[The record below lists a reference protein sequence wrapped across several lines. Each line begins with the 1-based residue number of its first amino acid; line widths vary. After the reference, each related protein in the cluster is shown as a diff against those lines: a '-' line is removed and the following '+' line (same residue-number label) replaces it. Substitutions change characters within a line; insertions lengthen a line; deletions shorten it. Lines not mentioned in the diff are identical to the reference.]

1 MSLSFERVGAAVLAG
16 CLVFAG
22 GVALAQTQRPAAP
35 QPAPAKP
42 AAQQAQAPAQP
53 AQPGAPGQP
62 PGPMRVDLVGMQAD
76 WTKVCGHDPTANKD
90 ICYTTR
96 DFGTAP
102 NQQAALALAVY
113 DIKGD
118 DQRIVRMLL
127 PVGLLL
133 KPGFRFAIDSG
144 AALEGD
150 FEICF
155 PNGCFAESKVK
166 GPTIEQLKKGTSLA
180 VAVKNQA
187 NAEVTFVLPL
197 AGFGKAFDGPA
208 IDPKVLEQQQQQQQ
222 ALQQEMQKRADA
234 ERQRLESAPG
244 TPDAAPGAAAPAGHL
259 AVPATPGQ

>member
-22 GVALAQTQRPAAP
+22 GAALAQTQRPAAP
-35 QPAPAKP
+35 VKP
-42 AAQQAQAPAQP
+42 SAQQAQTPAPQAPA
-53 AQPGAPGQP
+53 GAPGQP
-62 PGPMRVDLVGMQAD
+62 PGPQRVDLVGMQAD
-76 WTKVCGHDPTANKD
+76 WTKVCGHDAQANKD

-96 DFGTAP
+96 DFGAAS
-102 NQQAALALAVY
+102 NQQAALAVAVY
-113 DIKGD
+113 DVKGD
-118 DQRIVRMLL
+118 DQRIVRLLL

-166 GPTIEQLKKGTSLA
+166 GPTIDQLKKGTALA

-208 IDPKVLEQQQQQQQ
+208 VDPKVLEQQQQQQQ
-222 ALQQEMQKRADA
+222 VLQQEMQKRADA

-244 TPDAAPGAAAPAGHL
+244 TPQATPAAPAGHL
-259 AVPATPGQ
+259 PVPATPGQ

>member
-22 GVALAQTQRPAAP
+22 GAAMAQTQRPAAP
-35 QPAPAKP
+35 AKP
-42 AAQQAQAPAQP
+42 SAQQAQAPAPQ
-53 AQPGAPGQP
+53 AQPSAPPAGAPGQP
-62 PGPMRVDLVGMQAD
+62 PGPQRVELVGMQAD
-76 WTKVCGHDPTANKD
+76 WTKVCGHDQQANKD

-96 DFGTAP
+96 DFGMP
-102 NQQAALALAVY
+102 QNQQAALALAVY

-118 DQRIVRMLL
+118 DQRIVRLLL

-133 KPGFRFAIDSG
+133 KPGFRFAVDSG

-166 GPTIEQLKKGTSLA
+166 GLTVDQMKKGTSLS

-222 ALQQEMQKRADA
+222 ALQEEMQKRADA

-244 TPDAAPGAAAPAGHL
+244 APEAAPAAPAGHL
-259 AVPATPGQ
+259 PVPATPGQ

>member
-22 GVALAQTQRPAAP
+22 GAALAQTPRPRRRRPSLQRSRPRLPPP
-35 QPAPAKP
+35 Q
-42 AAQQAQAPAQP
+42 
-53 AQPGAPGQP
+53 AQPGAPQQP
-62 PGPMRVDLVGMQAD
+62 PGPQRVDLVGMQAD

-96 DFGTAP
+96 DFGTAA
-102 NQQAALALAVY
+102 NQQPALALAVY
-113 DIKGD
+113 DVKGD
-118 DQRIVRMLL
+118 DQRIVRLLL

-133 KPGFRFAIDSG
+133 KPGFRFAIDKG
-144 AALEGD
+144 AAMEGD
-150 FEICF
+150 FDICF

-166 GPTIEQLKKGTSLA
+166 GQTIDQLKKGTSLA

-197 AGFGKAFDGPA
+197 GGFGKAFDGPA

-222 ALQQEMQKRADA
+222 ALQAGNAETRRCGTPAARKRAGNS
-234 ERQRLESAPG
+234 RN
-244 TPDAAPGAAAPAGHL
+244 AAPPAPA
-259 AVPATPGQ
+259 PATWPYLRPPGR